1 MRIYVA
7 SSWRNKRQPA
17 VVEALRG
24 DGHQVYDFRNPEP
37 GDNGFAWSEIDP
49 DWQQWTPEKYRE
61 MLAHP
66 IAHRGFSKD
75 MRALEDADYVVL
87 VMPCGRSAHLE
98 FGHGL
103 GRGKPCFILMEEAAE
118 PELMYAAADYICLT
132 LESLRKVV
140 GDQAKADNDADA
152 QNEINLEKT
161 S

>member
-1 MRIYVA
+1 MKIYVA

-17 VVEALRG
+17 VVKALRY
-24 DGHQVYDFRNPEP
+24 DGHEVYDFRNPEP
-37 GDNGFAWSEIDP
+37 GDNGFAWSAIDP
-49 DWQQWTPEKYRE
+49 DWQQWSPEEYRKN
-61 MLAHP
+61 LGHP
-66 IAHRGFSKD
+66 IAQAGFAKD
-75 MRALEDADYVVL
+75 MKALEDADCVVL

-132 LESLRKVV
+132 LESLQTAINE
-140 GDQAKADNDADA
+140 QAKYENDADA
-152 QNEINLEKT
+152 QNEINLAKT